1 MKRYRIL
8 IAEDDSDIVGVLK
21 LYLENEGYEVLSA
34 PNGKKALDILEN
46 ETIDLA
52 LFDIMMPEMNGYEL
66 IQKARE
72 SYNFPIIIISAKRE
86 DSDKIIGLNIGADDY
101 LTKPFNPLEVIARVK
116 SSLRRFYELNPAF
129 SDEDEMSD
137 ICIGELRLDQKKMKL
152 YKNDEEIS
160 VTPTELKILI
170 LLMQNPGRIYTKV
183 QIYEYLNGEF
193 FIADESTVI
202 VHISN
207 LRTKIEEDSKNPKY
221 LITVRGLGY
230 KFEDG
235 NKL

>member
-1 MKRYRIL
+1 M
-8 IAEDDSDIVGVLK
+8 
-21 LYLENEGYEVLSA
+21 
-34 PNGKKALDILEN
+34 
-46 ETIDLA
+46 
-52 LFDIMMPEMNGYEL
+52 
-66 IQKARE
+66 
-72 SYNFPIIIISAKRE
+72 
-86 DSDKIIGLNIGADDY
+86 
-101 LTKPFNPLEVIARVK
+101 K
-116 SSLRRFYELNPAF
+116 SSLRRFYELNPAS

-207 LRTKIEEDSKNPKY
+207 LRTKIEEESKNPKY